1 MAKEENTNNNTN
13 IFNKF
18 TSFIKKSPQEAV
30 DDFLTA
36 SMGEYKKLTITGIIT
51 TIVMT
56 FICYFYEMIYG
67 LGCPDLL
74 CEGLRYYR
82 NADYATSQ
90 ARWMIRYLNT
100 IAGKNVVIPA
110 LTVTLYCAM
119 IGLSALLICHMMKI
133 DKPIYVCLLTAVMV
147 SFPVISHQF
156 AYLYMALAYSFSFLA
171 VTVGVLLARKRKI
184 FPFIISVIFFLM
196 MMGSYQSYV
205 GAAAALAIVMLI
217 YDAVTE
223 EKIGICFA
231 NFGLTALSGLLGA
244 VIDIPFSRLMMNI
257 YHTGTEHRVS
267 EFSFESIKQNIGFS
281 LKYAYVWFFSY
292 FDDDVLARDMVYTVI
307 FAVIAV
313 LSIVI
318 IVLKF
323 KNKKVSHAITFIAG
337 LLLLPLAMNLIL
349 VLIPTGGVRA
359 LMKYQYVL
367 IFALLLFFHNYIGK
381 RIFNNLLTYV
391 SVIMI
396 ARVLFGNVIAANCTT
411 FMYKYSYDYAEKQAL
426 LMLEE
431 IYEIDEY
438 VPDKTPIVMGGA
450 FSYTPVKE
458 RYPQIFM
465 YAEQEGGLVFWG
477 NIYDMISSRYH
488 FFMDFMGVNAEYF
501 TNQEYL
507 DAVQSEEYANM
518 PIWPNKGSVQMIG
531 DKVVV
536 KIWEEAPDK

>member
-1 MAKEENTNNNTN
+1 MAKEEKNDNKTN
-13 IFNKF
+13 IFSKLA
-18 TSFIKKSPQEAV
+18 SFIKKSPDEALG
-30 DDFLTA
+30 DFLKE

-56 FICYFYEMIYG
+56 FVCYFYEMIYG

-133 DKPIYVCLLTAVMV
+133 DKPLYVCLLTAAMV

-171 VTVGVLLARKRKI
+171 VTIGIMLARKRKVL
-184 FPFIISVIFFLM
+184 PFIISVLFFLM

-205 GAAAALAIVMLI
+205 GAAAALAVVMLL
-217 YDAVTE
+217 YDAVSE

-231 NFGLTALSGLLGA
+231 NFGLSALAGLLGA
-244 VIDIPFSRLMMNI
+244 VIDIPFSRLMMKI

-292 FDDDVLARDMVYTVI
+292 FDDDVLARDMVYAVI
-307 FAVIAV
+307 FGVIAI
-313 LSIVI
+313 LSVII

-323 KNKKVSHAITFIAG
+323 KNKKIAHAFTIIGALFV
-337 LLLLPLAMNLIL
+337 LPLAMNLIL

-367 IFALLLFFHNYIGK
+367 IFAILLFFHNYIGK
-381 RIFNNLLTYV
+381 KIFNNILAYV

-396 ARVLFGNVIAANCTT
+396 ALVLFGNVVAANCTT

-431 IYEIDEY
+431 IYEIEEY
-438 VPDKTPIVMGGA
+438 EPDKTPIVLGGA
-450 FSYTPVKE
+450 FSYTPVKD

-477 NIYDMISSRYH
+477 NIYGMISCRYH
-488 FFMDFMGVNAEYF
+488 FFMDYMGVNAEYF

-507 DAVQSEEYANM
+507 DAVQSEEYAEM
-518 PIWPNKGSVQMIG
+518 PIWPKKGSIQMIG

-536 KIWEEAPDK
+536 KIWEQAPDK

>member
-1 MAKEENTNNNTN
+1 MAKEEKNDNKTN
-13 IFNKF
+13 IFSKLA
-18 TSFIKKSPQEAV
+18 SFIKKSPDEALG
-30 DDFLTA
+30 DFLKE

-56 FICYFYEMIYG
+56 FVCYFYEMIYG

-133 DKPIYVCLLTAVMV
+133 DKPLYVALLTAAMV

-171 VTVGVLLARKRKI
+171 VTIGIMLARKRKVL
-184 FPFIISVIFFLM
+184 PFIISVLFFLM

-205 GAAAALAIVMLI
+205 GAAAALAVVMLL
-217 YDAVTE
+217 YDAVSE

-231 NFGLTALSGLLGA
+231 NFGLSALAGLLGA
-244 VIDIPFSRLMMNI
+244 VIDIPFSRLMMKI

-292 FDDDVLARDMVYTVI
+292 FDDDVLARDMVYAVI
-307 FAVIAV
+307 FGVIAI
-313 LSIVI
+313 LSVII

-323 KNKKVSHAITFIAG
+323 KNKKIAHAFTIIGALFV
-337 LLLLPLAMNLIL
+337 LPLAMNLIL

-367 IFALLLFFHNYIGK
+367 IFAILLFFHNYIGK
-381 RIFNNLLTYV
+381 KIFNNILAYV

-396 ARVLFGNVIAANCTT
+396 ALVLFGNVVAANCTT

-431 IYEIDEY
+431 IYEIEEY
-438 VPDKTPIVMGGA
+438 EPDKTPIVLGGA
-450 FSYTPVKE
+450 FSYTPVKD

-477 NIYDMISSRYH
+477 NIYGMISCRYH
-488 FFMDFMGVNAEYF
+488 FFMDYMGVNAEYF

-507 DAVQSEEYANM
+507 DAVQSEEYAEM
-518 PIWPNKGSVQMIG
+518 PIWPNKGSIQMIG

-536 KIWEEAPDK
+536 KIWEQAPDK